1 VDGSDPLPTPA
12 HAPPRDGERS
22 PITLLVLFL
31 ALILTGIVSV
41 GLYRLGDDRDR
52 ALRTGELNTSR
63 ASAFAAHSLSSLLGQ
78 VDLTLRTVADETA
91 RQYAAGGVDERG
103 LEVFIERQFRRI
115 PWLDSLRISDRDGVV
130 LLGSGTAPTRRVSMS
145 DRDYYQYLLRHPE
158 AGMVISRPVIGK
170 ISGKLVVTVARR
182 ITLSDGTYG
191 GVVYAVIPVGHLA
204 SMLEK
209 LSVGTGGELL
219 LLDAGLTVILR
230 MTGGELHAIPG
241 GEPLPSASPLLTD
254 LRQTHTSDATF
265 TRESPFDGSP
275 HIYSLSRLSDSG
287 LSLLVG
293 LSREDVLRE
302 YNRTRKLF
310 GGVILLL
317 SGGAALV
324 VMYEYRSWKRAD
336 GVRRIVEHAA
346 HEWQTTFDAME
357 ESIAVMTPDRRIT
370 RCNRSTTRLLEK
382 PFGEIVG
389 KNCCDLFHGGESF
402 PDCPAHDAYSRREA
416 SRASFQR
423 GERHFEVVVQP
434 VTGDGGEILSLVH
447 LVRDVTLERTLTL
460 RLKEMTDLF
469 DLVLRHTPVLTYI
482 KRIEG
487 EWVRVVAASENFS
500 QLVGLPGS
508 VLVGKTME
516 EIFPPDFA
524 RKITADDLEVAR
536 RGEKIEYEEE
546 YDGRRYLSVKFPL
559 RRAGHETLIAGFTID
574 ITRIRRA
581 EEELR
586 TMQEQLFRQDKL
598 AAVGQLAAGIAHEIN
613 NPVGFVK
620 SNLVS
625 LRKYTSRLLAWVDTV
640 DGEVL
645 RWLPRRV
652 KGELETRRRQ
662 LNMAYIRDDLPSVI
676 DESLEG
682 VERIR
687 KIVSDLL
694 SYARNDA
701 EAVKP
706 VDLLSCIDSS
716 VSLLWNE
723 IKHRCELIRECAPL
737 PPVLCDPQRISQVFV
752 NIISNALHALP
763 PEGGR
768 LTIQTL
774 VEGESAVVRF
784 IDNGSGIPA
793 DILTRIFDPFF
804 TTKEPGKGT
813 GLGLAIS
820 HQIVQRYGGSIEVES
835 QEGSGTTFT
844 IRLPVAMG

>member
-1 VDGSDPLPTPA
+1 VKGKADQLASLEELAGRSADGD
-12 HAPPRDGERS
+12 ERAFAE
-22 PITLLVLFL
+22 IYGTLLDPVFRY
-31 ALILTGIVSV
+31 
-41 GLYRLGDDRDR
+41 LYWNLG
-52 ALRTGELNTSR
+52 
-63 ASAFAAHSLSSLLGQ
+63 
-78 VDLTLRTVADETA
+78 
-91 RQYAAGGVDERG
+91 
-103 LEVFIERQFRRI
+103 
-115 PWLDSLRISDRDGVV
+115 
-130 LLGSGTAPTRRVSMS
+130 
-145 DRDYYQYLLRHPE
+145 
-158 AGMVISRPVIGK
+158 
-170 ISGKLVVTVARR
+170 
-182 ITLSDGTYG
+182 
-191 GVVYAVIPVGHLA
+191 
-204 SMLEK
+204 
-209 LSVGTGGELL
+209 
-219 LLDAGLTVILR
+219 
-230 MTGGELHAIPG
+230 
-241 GEPLPSASPLLTD
+241 
-254 LRQTHTSDATF
+254 
-265 TRESPFDGSP
+265 
-275 HIYSLSRLSDSG
+275 
-287 LSLLVG
+287 
-293 LSREDVLRE
+293 SREDAEDLCEDVFLRCLVNIGA
-302 YNRTRKLF
+302 YDPGRGPFKAWAFRIAHN
-310 GGVILLL
+310 LL
-317 SGGAALV
+317 V
-324 VMYEYRSWKRAD
+324 D
-336 GVRRIVEHAA
+336 H
-346 HEWQTTFDAME
+346 
-357 ESIAVMTPDRRIT
+357 
-370 RCNRSTTRLLEK
+370 
-382 PFGEIVG
+382 
-389 KNCCDLFHGGESF
+389 
-402 PDCPAHDAYSRREA
+402 
-416 SRASFQR
+416 QR
-423 GERHFEVVVQP
+423 
-434 VTGDGGEILSLVH
+434 
-447 LVRDVTLERTLTL
+447 
-460 RLKEMTDLF
+460 
-469 DLVLRHTPVLTYI
+469 
-482 KRIEG
+482 
-487 EWVRVVAASENFS
+487 
-500 QLVGLPGS
+500 
-508 VLVGKTME
+508 
-516 EIFPPDFA
+516 
-524 RKITADDLEVAR
+524 R
-536 RGEKIEYEEE
+536 RG
-546 YDGRRYLSVKFPL
+546 
-559 RRAGHETLIAGFTID
+559 
-574 ITRIRRA
+574 RRA

-598 AAVGQLAAGIAHEIN
+598 AAVGQLAAGIAHDIN